1 MNKRLIT
8 AFSISV
14 ILVIILINAVETE
27 VPSGIKIFLD
37 TFTFGEGVIVD
48 NGDILMNFSGPVS
61 VNTFVKGEVG
71 ELVTRTKFTDLLDN
85 LNIDYVIEEGEFTA
99 ENPEPVKNLVFQ
111 AAGKQYM
118 FFRLPKSS
126 VIKNV
131 DMGIKGIQNQNSYP
145 SFVNMDV
152 KDDGNK
158 EWSYIGDLVGF
169 SNFILPN
176 GLNENTQGTALVG
189 NTGYYCELINLPSS
203 KDFEVHA
210 KYGLNSPTS
219 SGNIS
224 AVIFSVT
231 GSGNTVSA
239 QGGANKC
246 DLPEPTST
254 DLNYN
259 SCTIH
264 FNKLISG
271 NKLVCVYNHVGTG
284 EQYKIAADNNQN
296 SGYKCNNL
304 GANSQTSC
312 TLQPS
317 DFFIKIKAGNYS
329 GTLSQQVPFT
339 EGLTE
344 FLFNISISSFL
355 NTCTAVD
362 NICVVPVSVSS
373 NSKGIIQ
380 LSDLELKYQIGGT
393 QFIENNFYDGTA
405 SDPGIVEIDGEDLFN
420 DTYSLEAPIEEL
432 SIVTPLITQQEKN
445 FTLRVS
451 FEPGPSHS
459 KVITIKKTYQNITT
473 EKPEDL
479 VDAYKGILNDILGK
493 YSSLLEAIKIKS
505 DVDDAVSQLT
515 SFKNQLI
522 SLNTSNKTEAQKT
535 QERQNIKNQ
544 AKDLVEDLPKVLV
557 ISKSVSDTIP
567 AGINDIID
575 EAILQ
580 NQRTDAA
587 KNKLYD
593 IQSRSTVEGSA
604 ELYEI
609 TKFDGTKEKGTLIN
623 KKITSQV
630 SNAYVVEIIPSST
643 ANLNEVLFEK
653 NPEVIKEN
661 NPAIVRWLFTSLFDQ
676 SINYVVERD
685 IVGKLGELKTLIVP
699 QSLEEVQPPQ
709 IAECGDG
716 VCSYVEVE
724 GERLWLEDK
733 YSCPADCRKKYPMSG
748 IIIGL
753 VIIAIVIYYVNFYK
767 GKYNFSQIIEL
778 IKNKFGGGLKFK
790 SEKSVKSLFISRT
803 DEGNLRSYV
812 KNALDRGIDK
822 GKVTGTLL
830 NKGWTREQIDY
841 IFKELKK

>member
-1 MNKRLIT
+1 MNKRLISLLLS
-8 AFSISV
+8 FV
-14 ILVIILINAVETE
+14 LVIILINAVQTE
-27 VPSGIKIFLD
+27 NPGSIKIFLD

-48 NGDILMNFSGPVS
+48 DGDVVMNFSGPVS
-61 VNTFVKGEVG
+61 VNTFVKGEIG
-71 ELVTRTKFTDLLDN
+71 DLITRTRFTDLLDN
-85 LNIDYVIEEGEFTA
+85 LNIDYIIEEGEFTA
-99 ENPEPVKNLVFQ
+99 ENPEPIKNLVFQ
-111 AAGKQYM
+111 GAGKQYM

-131 DMGIKGIQNQNSYP
+131 DMDIKGIQNQNSYP

-158 EWSYIGDLVGF
+158 EWNYIGNLVGF
-169 SNFILPN
+169 GNFILPN

-203 KDFEVHA
+203 KDFEIHA

-231 GSGNTVSA
+231 GTGNTVNA

-246 DLPEPTST
+246 DLPEPAST
-254 DLNYN
+254 DLNYDN
-259 SCTIH
+259 CVIH

-284 EQYKIAADNNQN
+284 EQYKLAADNNQN

-317 DFFIKIKAGNYS
+317 DFFIKVKAGNYS

-405 SDPGIVEIDGEDLFN
+405 SDPGIVEIDGEDLLN
-420 DTYSLEAPIEEL
+420 DTYSLEVPIEEL
-432 SIVTPLITQQEKN
+432 SIVTPIITQQEKN

-479 VDAYKGILNDILGK
+479 ADAYKGILNDILGK
-493 YSSLLEAIKIKS
+493 HENILETLKIKS
-505 DVDDAVSQLT
+505 DVSDAISQLT

-522 SLNTSNKTEAQKT
+522 SLNTSNKTEQQKV
-535 QERQNIKNQ
+535 QERNTIRNQ
-544 AKDLVEDLPKVLV
+544 AKDLVEDLPRILIV
-557 ISKSVSDTIP
+557 SKSVTDTIP
-567 AGINDIID
+567 VGINDIVD
-575 EAILQ
+575 DAILQ
-580 NQRTDAA
+580 DQRTDAA
-587 KNKLYD
+587 RNKLYR
-593 IQSRSTVEGSA
+593 IQDASTVEGTA
-604 ELYEI
+604 KLYEV
-609 TKFDGTKEKGTLIN
+609 TKFDGTKESGTLIT
-623 KKITSQV
+623 KKITSQA
-630 SNAYVVEIIPSST
+630 SNAYIVEIIPDS
-643 ANLNEVLFEK
+643 AARLNDIIFET
-653 NPEVIKEN
+653 NPEVIKQS
-661 NPAIVRWLFTSLFDQ
+661 NPAIVRWLFQSLFDQ
-676 SINYVVERD
+676 NIDYAVKKD
-685 IVGKLGELKTLIVP
+685 MVGKLGDLKTLIVP
-699 QSLEEVQPPQ
+699 QNLEEVQPPH

-716 VCSYVEVE
+716 ICSYVEAE
-724 GERLWLEDK
+724 GEKLYLEDK
-733 YSCPADCRKKYPMSG
+733 YSCPADCKKKYPMSG
-748 IIIGL
+748 VIIGL
-753 VIIAIVIYYVNFYK
+753 VLIAIIIYYVNYYK
-767 GKYNFSQIIEL
+767 GKYNFGQVWDM
-778 IKNKFGGGLKFK
+778 IKNKFGGGIKFK
-790 SEKSVKSLFISRT
+790 SEKPIKSLFISKT